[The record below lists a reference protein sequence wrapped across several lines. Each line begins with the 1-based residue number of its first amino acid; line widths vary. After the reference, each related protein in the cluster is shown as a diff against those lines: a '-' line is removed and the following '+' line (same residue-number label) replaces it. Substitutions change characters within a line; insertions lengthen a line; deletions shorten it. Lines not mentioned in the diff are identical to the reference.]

1 MSRTSLVLACGLLLW
16 GAATTLAADDDPAEG
31 AAAALADEGD
41 PAAGR
46 AFAEAQCARCHAV
59 AEAGVSPMAEAP
71 PLRVLPSR
79 YPVEAL
85 AEAFAE
91 GIVVG
96 HSAMPQFELAP
107 QEIADLLAYIDSL
120 AE

>member
-1 MSRTSLVLACGLLLW
+1 MAVPWRHRIGDCAMRRTHLALACGLMLW
-16 GAATTLAADDDPAEG
+16 G

-71 PLRVLPSR
+71 PLRELPSR

-85 AEAFAE
+85 AEALAE

-96 HSAMPQFELAP
+96 HPAMPQFELAP
-107 QEIADLLAYIDSL
+107 QEIADLLAHIDSL
-120 AE
+120 AQ